1 MTQFIEIFVQVLKIL
16 KDNDIKYMVVG
27 SLAAMVY
34 GDPGLT
40 RVMDLVV
47 EISPNDAEK
56 LEKLFPL
63 DRFYC
68 PPIEVLKFEIVH
80 RGQFNFIH
88 HDSGLKVD
96 VMIKKQS
103 EHAIEEFNRR
113 QEIALWEGFIA
124 TVATA
129 EDVIIKKLDFYRMG
143 GSEKHLTDIR
153 RIVAETA
160 LDNDYLNKWI
170 IQLGLANEWKKTK

>member
-1 MTQFIEIFVQVLKIL
+1 MQ
-16 KDNDIKYMVVG
+16 
-27 SLAAMVY
+27 
-34 GDPGLT
+34 
-40 RVMDLVV
+40 
-47 EISPNDAEK
+47 
-56 LEKLFPL
+56 
-63 DRFYC
+63 
-68 PPIEVLKFEIVH
+68 
-80 RGQFNFIH
+80 
-88 HDSGLKVD
+88 
-96 VMIKKQS
+96 
-103 EHAIEEFNRR
+103 IEEFNRR

-153 RIVAETA
+153 GIVAETA